1 MGKFW
6 AEFDEIRVGRFDPN
20 MGGEALAVKSKGVES
35 PQIGKSF
42 ISRKLQITTL
52 ELRSMSA

>member
-35 PQIGKSF
+35 LRNGKSF
-42 ISRKLQITTL
+42 ISRKLRNTTL
-52 ELRSMSA
+52 ELWPVSA

>member
-35 PQIGKSF
+35 PRIGKSF